1 MTRDVLRYTGGDL
14 DRADALRKKPEWVT
28 EQLVRPDA
36 LVVAMWRDQHLLGAG
51 GDPLLRDATHLLDT
65 ASERVL
71 LGLREGAPVFAVDL
85 SSLEQHQLDLPLAS
99 MRDIAASLAARDS
112 AVLGY
117 ARGMLHW
124 HRQHHFCGYCGH
136 ATESRNGGHV
146 RVCLRE
152 ACVREWYPAMSPA
165 VIMLVERPASADA
178 PRRCL
183 LARHG
188 RLPQGVWSTLAG
200 FVEPGESLEETVTRE
215 VFEES
220 GVHVTAAT
228 YQASQ
233 PWPFP
238 ASLMLAFRAVAASDE
253 ITIDADEL
261 DEARWFTADEV
272 RQFADWH
279 DTDAEYRLPRRD
291 SVARMLID
299 EWVGEGESL
308 SS

>member
-1 MTRDVLRYTGGDL
+1 
-14 DRADALRKKPEWVT
+14 
-28 EQLVRPDA
+28 
-36 LVVAMWRDQHLLGAG
+36 MWRDQHLLAAN
-51 GDPLLRDATHLLDT
+51 GDPLLRDARHLLDA
-65 ASERVL
+65 ASELVL
-71 LGLREGAPVFAVDL
+71 LGLREQAPVFAVDL
-85 SSLEQHQLDLPLAS
+85 SPRDEQQLDAHLGN
-99 MRDIAASLAARDS
+99 MRDIAASLPARDS

-124 HRQHHFCGYCGH
+124 HRNHHFCGYCGH

-152 ACVREWYPAMSPA
+152 GCGREWYPAMSPA

-188 RLPQGVWSTLAG
+188 RLPRGVWSTLAG
-200 FVEPGESLEETVTRE
+200 FVEPGESLEETVARE

-220 GVHVTAAT
+220 GVRVIEAT

-238 ASLMLAFRAVAASDE
+238 ASLMLAFRAVAATDE
-253 ITIDADEL
+253 IVIDADEL

-279 DTDAEYRLPRRD
+279 DTNAEYRLPRRD
-291 SVARMLID
+291 SVARMLVD
-299 EWVGEGESL
+299 EWVTEAEGSVGL